1 MLHRLV
7 KANKIS
13 NQSAERA
20 KAQYSSFFDV
30 VDSKVSAFKD
40 FNKEN
45 DRLDSFFANFIG
57 RDKSYADRWEVFK
70 VMSTLSHG
78 QSSVERGFTVNK
90 QLSIENLK
98 EKSLIALRRVAD
110 HMSTSEET
118 PEEVQITRDMFH
130 YVKDAS
136 RKYKEDLYQQR
147 HEKENERK
155 SLKRKIVDDEIK
167 QIKAKYRILQGEI
180 EDLTISADKLALKAE
195 KHKNFT
201 YLTESNAKKKICKAK
216 KTEMEELKV
225 MEQKLNKRLSEN
237 IV

>member
-1 MLHRLV
+1 MQRLV

-30 VDSKVSAFKD
+30 IDSNISAFKD

-45 DRLDSFFANFIG
+45 DRLNSFFASFIG
-57 RDKSYADRWEVFK
+57 RDKSYADRWEVCK

-78 QSSVERGFTVNK
+78 QSSVGRGFTVNK
-90 QLSIENLK
+90 QLSIENLT

-110 HMSTSEET
+110 HMSTSEEN
-118 PEEVQITRDMFH
+118 PEEVQITRDMLH

-136 RKYKEDLYQQR
+136 RKYKEDLCQQR

-167 QIKAKYRILQGEI
+167 QVKAKYRILQGW
-180 EDLTISADKLALKAE
+180 D
-195 KHKNFT
+195 
-201 YLTESNAKKKICKAK
+201 
-216 KTEMEELKV
+216 
-225 MEQKLNKRLSEN
+225 
-237 IV
+237 